1 MAVNYPA
8 AETGMKRR
16 DFLKTL
22 ALGAMVI
29 GFAPNVLAETL
40 KNQSSTLPEE
50 FDDYLKDYLNKMK
63 YFDSRHRNDIQ
74 IDSIKYRTFKSVV
87 MRLRRLQGYAG
98 HGNFQIMSLD
108 DGIRMGRRSP
118 DVGEFTKT
126 EIEFLEVIFYAE
138 AAKYGFFGQK
148 PLKKLTDSIRK
159 KDVIKIPYAGNYLY
173 RGVPF
178 ETYKKIRQQV
188 GEQAALTSG
197 VRSVMK
203 QFLLF
208 LNKAYKNKGNLS
220 LASRSL
226 APPGYSYHGIGDFDV
241 GQAGFGIYNFTARF
255 TNTEVYRR
263 LSDLGYLKLRYP
275 EKNFAGVRFEPWH
288 IKVNT

>member
-1 MAVNYPA
+1 M
-8 AETGMKRR
+8 TGMKRR

-22 ALGAMVI
+22 ALGAMAI
-29 GFAPNVLAETL
+29 GFAPDVLAETL
-40 KNQSSTLPEE
+40 KNPSSTLPEK
-50 FDDYLKDYLNKMK
+50 FDDHLKDYLHKME
-63 YFDSRHRNDIQ
+63 YFNSPHRNDIQ

-98 HGNFQIMSLD
+98 HGNFQILSLD
-108 DGIRMGRRSP
+108 DGIKMAWRSP
-118 DVGEFTKT
+118 DVGVFTKT
-126 EIEFLEVIFYAE
+126 EIEFLEMIFYAE

-159 KDVIKIPYAGNYLY
+159 KDVIKIPYSGNYLY
-173 RGVPF
+173 RGAPF

-188 GEQAALTSG
+188 GEEVLLTSG

-241 GQAGFGIYNFTARF
+241 GQTGFGSLNFTERF
-255 TNTEVYRR
+255 TNTEVYGK
-263 LSDLGYLKLRYP
+263 LCDLGYLKLRYP
-275 EKNFAGVRFEPWH
+275 EKNLAGVRFEPWH

>member
-1 MAVNYPA
+1 MA
-8 AETGMKRR
+8 
-16 DFLKTL
+16 
-22 ALGAMVI
+22 I
-29 GFAPNVLAETL
+29 GFATDVLAETL
-40 KNQSSTLPEE
+40 KNPSSTLPEK
-50 FDDYLKDYLNKMK
+50 FDDHLKDYLHKMK
-63 YFDSRHRNDIQ
+63 YFNSPHRNDIQ
-74 IDSIKYRTFKSVV
+74 IDSIKYRTFKSVI

-98 HGNFQIMSLD
+98 HGNFQILSLD
-108 DGIRMGRRSP
+108 DGIKMARRSP
-118 DVGEFTKT
+118 DVGVFTKT
-126 EIEFLEVIFYAE
+126 ELEFLEMIFYAE

-159 KDVIKIPYAGNYLY
+159 KDVIKIPYSGNYLY
-173 RGVPF
+173 RGAPF
-178 ETYKKIRQQV
+178 ETYKKIRLQV
-188 GEQAALTSG
+188 EEEVILTSG

-241 GQAGFGIYNFTARF
+241 GQAGFGSLNFTERF
-255 TNTEVYRR
+255 TNTEVYRK
-263 LSDLGYLKLRYP
+263 LCDLGYLKLRYP
-275 EKNFAGVRFEPWH
+275 EKNLAGVRFEPWH